1 MWPCAEK
8 RLQLADVALT
18 SASTI
23 SASDIL
29 RRHSLSFGYEHM
41 VHTRVVD
48 ADCDLGEYER
58 GHQRTEKPF
67 QLCLKKGDDRQNTAR
82 CVEKICDA
90 RLSWREMEEQ
100 AVAER
105 RSDHPRVIPGM
116 NSDGI
121 TRPARAGMPALF
133 DLHPKSHS
141 AAGHEQG
148 ER

>member
-1 MWPCAEK
+1 
-8 RLQLADVALT
+8 
-18 SASTI
+18 
-23 SASDIL
+23 
-29 RRHSLSFGYEHM
+29 M

-67 QLCLKKGDDRQNTAR
+67 QLCLKKDDDRQNTAR

-116 NSDGI
+116 NRDGI
-121 TRPARAGMPALF
+121 NCQQRSGR
-133 DLHPKSHS
+133 H
-141 AAGHEQG
+141 
-148 ER
+148 